1 MLKKK
6 LKLVKKQRK
15 TTSKKA
21 QKPVSLTLGEQAEAE
36 RFKTFTK
43 AKASLQAKVRQMTRK
58 LHRRNESTK
67 KAA

>member
-1 MLKKK
+1 MPEKK

-15 TTSKKA
+15 ITSKKV
-21 QKPVSLTLGEQAEAE
+21 QKLVSLTPAEQAEAE

-43 AKASLQAKVRQMTRK
+43 GKASLQAKVRQMTRK
-58 LHRRNESTK
+58 LHRHNESTK